1 MCWSQGSLDDY
12 DILRVPM
19 RAKGTLEPGV
29 ELVYSYNFDSMHM
42 GDCSAAVLAAVNAF
56 PNLQQQPSN
65 DHRPM
70 AFAGSKRR
78 NL

>member
-1 MCWSQGSLDDY
+1 LDDNE
-12 DILRVPM
+12 ILSVPM
-19 RAKGTLEPGV
+19 RPKGTLEP
-29 ELVYSYNFDSMHM
+29 EKLMYSYNFDSMHM
-42 GDCSAAVLAAVNAF
+42 GDCSAAVLAAADAF